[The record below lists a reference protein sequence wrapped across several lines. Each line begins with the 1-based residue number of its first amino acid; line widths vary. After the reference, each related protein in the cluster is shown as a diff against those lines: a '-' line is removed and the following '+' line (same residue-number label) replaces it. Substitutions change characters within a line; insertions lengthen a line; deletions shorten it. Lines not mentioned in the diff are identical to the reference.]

1 ALYMPGQDGERAV
14 GVLTILSRRPEGFCA
29 EDLIIA
35 TAFAAQAAVALENS
49 RLYHETQRAYEELA
63 QTQDQLAQ
71 AGKMEAIGHL
81 AGGVA
86 HDFNNLLMVIMGRTE
101 MLMKAL
107 GDADPRH
114 SMARVI
120 EHTALRPAAATP

>member
-1 ALYMPGQDGERAV
+1 MLAVPVKVGERVV
-14 GVLTILSRRPEGFCA
+14 GVLTIPSRRPEGFCA
-29 EDLIIA
+29 EALIMA

-86 HDFNNLLMVIMGRTE
+86 HDFNNLLMLIISRTH
-101 MLMKAL
+101 LLLNDLTA
-107 GDADPRH
+107 ADPTR
-114 SMARVI
+114 
-120 EHTALRPAAATP
+120 AA

>member
-1 ALYMPGQDGERAV
+1 MLAVPVKVGERVV
-14 GVLTILSRRPEGFCA
+14 GVLTIPSRRPEGFCA
-29 EDLIIA
+29 EALIIA

-86 HDFNNLLMVIMGRTE
+86 HDFNNLLMGIMGRTE
-101 MLMKAL
+101 MPMKDL
-107 GDADPRH
+107 GDADPGRTT
-114 SMARVI
+114 AQVI
-120 EHTALRPAAATP
+120 EETALQTADR